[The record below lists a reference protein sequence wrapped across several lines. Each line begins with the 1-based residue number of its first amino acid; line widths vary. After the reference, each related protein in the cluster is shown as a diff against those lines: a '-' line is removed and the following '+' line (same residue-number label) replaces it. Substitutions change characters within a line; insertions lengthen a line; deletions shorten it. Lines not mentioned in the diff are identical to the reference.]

1 MNKRFEFL
9 VREVISGSYV
19 PKGEPPTKEIIA
31 KIEALWIESSALNA
45 FYRLK
50 GEKVTYGI
58 LDTPFI
64 SGMPVNATRGH
75 LIRLRKEFPKVTKE
89 EVIEAVKKYS
99 GL

>member
-1 MNKRFEFL
+1 ML
-9 VREVISGSYV
+9 LREN
-19 PKGEPPTKEIIA
+19 PPTKEIIA
-31 KIEALWIESSALNA
+31 KIEALWVEGSILSA

-58 LDTPFI
+58 LDTHFI
-64 SGMPVNATRGH
+64 SGMHVNITRGH